1 MRLNNKSPIIDK
13 ITDTYVSILKEFVEL
28 INDSKHCDN
37 PNNSIITMYIGMN
50 TIHRVFEFILI
61 KTKSIEKVCYY
72 CKKTYYY
79 YLEYMEQ
86 IFSSNL
92 QQNLNQMDA
101 ILFVYKK
108 TIFDLYDGEN
118 EDTFG
123 TMTNIIASNGE
134 IMNIDDEI
142 LQKMLK
148 NISKIMNTLF
158 YWENTE
164 FTLYERKELCNYLD
178 LFMKKC
184 FSTPHIIFF
193 LEILQKKIS
202 IKYQDYILLLKELI
216 DLNDKKIKK
225 TYDND
230 INEWTLNKF
239 YIQKNEFEDKINE
252 NNIKGLVKWVFYK

>member
-1 MRLNNKSPIIDK
+1 MRLNTKSPIIDK
-13 ITDTYVSILKEFVEL
+13 IIETYVSILKEFIGL
-28 INDSKHCDN
+28 IDDSKHCDN

-50 TIHRVFEFILI
+50 AIHRVFEFILL
-61 KTKSIEKVCYY
+61 KTKNIEKVCYY
-72 CKKTYYY
+72 SKKTFYY

-86 IFSSNL
+86 IHSSNL

-134 IMNIDDEI
+134 IMNIDDET
-142 LQKMLK
+142 LQNMLK
-148 NISKIMNTLF
+148 TISKIMNILF
-158 YWENTE
+158 YWENNQIT
-164 FTLYERKELCNYLD
+164 FYERKELCNYLD
-178 LFMKKC
+178 FFMKKC
-184 FSTPHIIFF
+184 FSTPHIIIF
-193 LEILQKKIS
+193 LEILQKKTT
-202 IKYQDYILLLKELI
+202 IKQSEYILLLKELI
-216 DLNDKKIKK
+216 EMNEKKIKK
-225 TYDND
+225 ICD

-252 NNIKGLVKWVFYK
+252 NNIKGLVKWVFV